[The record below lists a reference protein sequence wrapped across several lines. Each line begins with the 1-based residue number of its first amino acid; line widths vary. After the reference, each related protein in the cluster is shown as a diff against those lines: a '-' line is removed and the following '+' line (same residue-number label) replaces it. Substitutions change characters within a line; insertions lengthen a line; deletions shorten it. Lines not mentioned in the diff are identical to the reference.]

1 MRKLKCVFP
10 EYKEI
15 ERQFTWNPN
24 WISLYESPWGIFEK
38 FKYANCVTVREI
50 LSLFGNEEVLSTR
63 TISCSQ
69 QNCNLIDMDRLNNE
83 SIINVLKLDVKSRN
97 QEFMNL
103 MTFVPRHRP
112 YQDFFRKQLTFC
124 LACMKNGFH
133 SILNQFSLIHECP
146 IHGEQ
151 LSDRCPKCSQSY
163 PYRLNDD
170 PFIAP
175 FQCSCGYRYLDGF
188 SNYSEAWEKFK
199 ATISSPEVTSW
210 ISLYSKKMIN
220 FDNLILS
227 SEISFRNLHGGMDF
241 ILQAADPRYYSIHSE
256 KHYVIKSHS
265 RIMHYGNVYKEFESI
280 RDSGSDERYLK
291 FIEVINEAIY
301 QSNRNT
307 FYAIA
312 KHLRT
317 TILRGHTSCIRK
329 LGLFENKCPYA
340 FAYVNWRKFIEGHT
354 NWWQVDNRY
363 PPSRQ
368 QSRYE
373 MEFISKQDDSALW
386 DIVTKWE
393 YQRPHWKY
401 KHLTATIWI
410 INRVVAHFALNH
422 FYSWLEIAK
431 NTESLT
437 MEYNDVPFRYE
448 NVPFF
453 LIKLPCENE
462 KELEFHWWVSD
473 HHRYKPDLMC
483 PF

>member
-24 WISLYESPWGIFEK
+24 WVSLYESPWGIFEK
-38 FKYANCVTVREI
+38 FKYANCITVREI
-50 LSLFGNEEVLSTR
+50 LSLLGNEEVLSTR

-97 QEFMNL
+97 QEFMYL

-124 LACMKNGFH
+124 LTCMKNGFH
-133 SILNQFSLIHECP
+133 SILNQFSLVYECP
-146 IHGEQ
+146 IHGGKLLDQ
-151 LSDRCPKCSQSY
+151 CPKCNKAY
-163 PYRLNDD
+163 PYRLGDD
-170 PFIAP
+170 TFTAP
-175 FQCSCGYRYLDGF
+175 FQCSCGYQYLNSI
-188 SNYSEAWEKFK
+188 SNYSEAWEFNPV
-199 ATISSPEVTSW
+199 IRSSEVTNW
-210 ISLYSKKMIN
+210 IALYNKQKIN

-227 SEISFRNLHGGMDF
+227 SEISFRNLQGGMDF
-241 ILQAADPRYYSIHSE
+241 ILQAVEPSYKSIQPE
-256 KHYVIKSHS
+256 KHYVVKSPS
-265 RIMHYGNVYKEFESI
+265 RIMLYGNYYKEFESI
-280 RDSGSDERYLK
+280 RESGSDERYLK
-291 FIEVINEAIY
+291 FIEKINEIIY
-301 QSNRNT
+301 QSNRST

-317 TILRGHTSCIRK
+317 TILQSHIACVRK
-329 LGLFENKCPYA
+329 LELFEIKCPYA

-354 NWWQVDNRY
+354 HTRQVDNKYR
-363 PPSRQ
+363 PGRQ
-368 QSRYE
+368 QIKYE

-393 YQRPHWKY
+393 YGRPYKKY

-410 INRVVAHFALNH
+410 INRVLAHFALNH
-422 FYSWLEIAK
+422 FYSWFEIAR
-431 NTESLT
+431 NTEKLNI
-437 MEYNDVPFRYE
+437 EYNSVPFFYE

-453 LIKLPCENE
+453 LIKLPRDNE
-462 KELEFHWWVSD
+462 KELEFHWWLSD
-473 HHRYKPDLMC
+473 QHRHKPDLKC